1 MERWW
6 EVWGCPM
13 HKDRT
18 ISETLFS
25 PLSNNWTIFNRVSSP
40 NAFRILAHSPESVV
54 CSPIEPSIWA
64 PSIAFKSKPST
75 IAREL

>member
-6 EVWGCPM
+6 EAWGCPM

-40 NAFRILAHSPESVV
+40 SAFRILAHSPESVDG
-54 CSPIEPSIWA
+54 SSMRPSIWA
-64 PSIAFKSKPST
+64 PSTTFKSNPDHY
-75 IAREL
+75 EL